1 MNYYSF
7 KCYGEAA
14 PVYHEQQQVI
24 FIYVLFSIFCKYLKS
39 PMAYY
44 IRGVSE
50 QGLYF
55 VLAEKNKTFQMASFL
70 WTL

>member
-7 KCYGEAA
+7 KCYGEAT
-14 PVYHEQQQVI
+14 PVYHEQQRVI

-44 IRGVSE
+44 IRGVGAGFIFCSRR
-50 QGLYF
+50 
-55 VLAEKNKTFQMASFL
+55 KK
-70 WTL
+70 